1 MLRLTLQGGT
11 RSFRSFLLLVY
22 LYGIVTLLW
31 GRSVVGGNS
40 LQEFNDIGQG

>member
-1 MLRLTLQGGT
+1 MLQLGLQDGT
-11 RSFRSFLLLVY
+11 HSFRSSLLLVY
-22 LYGIVTLLW
+22 LYGIVTLQW